1 MVKYIYHILKN
12 LFQGYNYIKH
22 FSIYGKYNYR
32 ILKHG
37 VNLFQGYN
45 YIKHFS
51 IYGKYNY
58 RILKNLFQGYNYIKD
73 FSIYDNYI
81 LPYIE
86 KSFPRL

>member
-1 MVKYIYHILKN
+1 MV
-12 LFQGYNYIKH
+12 
-22 FSIYGKYNYR
+22 KYNYR

-45 YIKHFS
+45 YIKDFQ
-51 IYGKYNY
+51 YMVKYNY
-58 RILKNLFQGYNYIKD
+58 YILKNLFQGYNYIKIFQYMIIIFYHTLKNLFQGYNYIKD
-73 FSIYDNYI
+73 FSMYGKIY